1 MDEPLRLR
9 FDRVDARD
17 FDIESTN
24 GKAVQDAVGIFVAE
38 HQFSHLPSFKSYG
51 WIPEVGLTLEMEGLI
66 FGDDGDAN
74 LRGLRAVGVAA
85 ADKTGRGAKE

>member
-1 MDEPLRLR
+1 M
-9 FDRVDARD
+9 
-17 FDIESTN
+17 
-24 GKAVQDAVGIFVAE
+24 QDAVGIFVAE

-74 LRGLRAVGVAA
+74 FVVSEIFASPQPTRL
-85 ADKTGRGAKE
+85 GRGPKE

>member
-1 MDEPLRLR
+1 M
-9 FDRVDARD
+9 
-17 FDIESTN
+17 
-24 GKAVQDAVGIFVAE
+24 QDAVGIFVAE

-74 LRGLRAVGVAA
+74 LRRLRDIRVAA
-85 ADKTGRGAKE
+85 ADKTGRRAKQPAQVC